1 MFRDDPRM
9 RDLASGGGCV
19 MFDRVTAPGAGV
31 PGPVGG
37 WVEATLAR
45 LHAGA
50 PVLPLARD
58 GRLVVV
64 SDLHLGDGGPRDDF
78 RTNAPLLQAA
88 LKRHYLPRG
97 FGLVLNG
104 DVEELQRF
112 PLAAVLRRWADLED
126 LFAEYGRRTSLHRIV
141 GNHDAALLRCGADR
155 VPGRPLAALRLRRG
169 PDELFFYHGHQAT
182 LFFEH
187 FNALSGFLLRT
198 FANALHIP
206 NIPVTPESRW
216 RFLTESRA
224 YRFASAR
231 RLVSVI
237 GHTHRPLFE
246 SASKI
251 DSLKFRIEQLCRA
264 YPRVL
269 PRARAA
275 IEAAITTHRRE
286 LERLWRKDRAEG
298 LRGSLYGGEPCA
310 PCLFNSGCAIG
321 KRGLT
326 ALEIADGR
334 ISLVHWFDDRV
345 STRHLL
351 GAGEHPERVDD
362 GPYWRTVLKSDQL
375 DYVFGRIRLLAGDIG
390 RPGGRGVR
398 RAGRSLR
405 LPKTDAWTTLTAWCV
420 LKKRCRSATEREDGA
435 RLMLHRSSGRQTHPG
450 NRRSAW

>member
-1 MFRDDPRM
+1 
-9 RDLASGGGCV
+9 
-19 MFDRVTAPGAGV
+19 
-31 PGPVGG
+31 VGG
-37 WVEATLAR
+37 FVETTLSR
-45 LHAGA
+45 LHAGT

-78 RTNAPLLQAA
+78 RANAPLLQAA
-88 LKRHYLPRG
+88 LERHYLPRG
-97 FGLVLNG
+97 FALVLNG
-104 DVEELQRF
+104 DIEELQRF

-126 LFAEYGRRTSLHRIV
+126 LFAEFGRRTALHRIV
-141 GNHDAALLRCGADR
+141 GNHDAALLRCPSER
-155 VPGRPLAALRLRRG
+155 VPGRPASALRLRRG

-187 FNALSGFLLRT
+187 FNTVSGFLLRT
-198 FANALHIP
+198 FANALRIP
-206 NIPVTPESRW
+206 NFPVTPESRR

-224 YRFASAR
+224 YRFASDR
-231 RLVSVI
+231 RLVSII

-264 YPRVL
+264 YPRAL
-269 PRARAA
+269 PRARSA
-275 IEAAITTHRRE
+275 IEAAVAAHRRE
-286 LERLWRKDRAEG
+286 ILHLWEKDRAEG

-334 ISLVHWFDDRV
+334 VSLVHWFDDRV
-345 STRHLL
+345 STRHLVR
-351 GAGEHPERVDD
+351 AGERPERLED

-375 DYVFGRIRLLAGDIG
+375 DYVFARIRLLAGDA
-390 RPGGRGVR
+390 GGRGR
-398 RAGRSLR
+398 RGARSAGPGLR
-405 LPKTDAWTTLTAWCV
+405 LPKKEAWTTLTA
-420 LKKRCRSATEREDGA
+420 
-435 RLMLHRSSGRQTHPG
+435 
-450 NRRSAW
+450 